1 MWRLVDLG
9 PVDGFTMTNLYEAVG
24 RAVSE
29 EAAANTVIFN
39 HPESPF
45 VNVGYHQIVEKEID
59 IEYAR
64 DQGFDIVRRSIGG
77 GAILD
82 GSWEQDYFIIVH
94 RRSHDCPPS
103 ISEFYEKFLRPS
115 IYALKVC
122 GLNAQLRPPNDI
134 TVDGRKIS
142 GNGAITID
150 QSNVLAGDILLQAPI
165 ELMTKI
171 IKTPSEKFRDKLAES
186 MAEWLTSLEREMG
199 VPPDREEIKAY
210 LREGFEK
217 ELDICLEPGELTQ
230 LEVRYLEEL
239 IRERRDNE
247 WIFGKD
253 QEYLNLVSPDD
264 VRTTKVR
271 EGVTVQEA
279 VHKAK
284 KLIRVTL
291 VSLEDRIHRIS
302 ISGDFFTQPYV
313 GPISIIEEALK
324 GETLTRKPLK
334 EKIER
339 ILKKEGV
346 QIFGATPEDFATA
359 ILKAAG
365 STE

>member
-1 MWRLVDLG
+1 MWRLIDLG
-9 PVDGFTMTNLYEAVG
+9 PVDGYTMTNLYEAVG

-29 EAAANTVIFN
+29 EASGNTVIFN

-45 VNVGYHQIVEKEID
+45 VNIGYHQIAEKEID
-59 IEYAR
+59 IKYAR
-64 DQGFDIVRRSIGG
+64 EKGFDIVRRSLGG

-82 GSWEQDYFIIVH
+82 GAWEQDYFIIVH
-94 RRSHDCPPS
+94 RRSHDCPTS
-103 ISEFYEKFLRPS
+103 IPEFYRKFLRPS
-115 IYALKVC
+115 IYALKEY

-150 QSNVLAGDILLQAPI
+150 KSNVLAGDILLQAPI

-171 IKTPSEKFRDKLAES
+171 IKTPNEKFRDKLAES
-186 MAEWLTSLEREMG
+186 MAEWLTSLERETG

-210 LREGFEK
+210 LGEGFEK
-217 ELDICLEPGELTQ
+217 ELDISMEPGELTQ
-230 LEVRYLEEL
+230 LEMRYLEEL
-239 IRERRDNE
+239 IRERRNNE

-253 QEYLNLVSPDD
+253 LEYLNLVSPDG
-264 VRTTKVR
+264 VKTTKVR
-271 EGVTVQEA
+271 EGVAVHEA

-291 VSLEDRIHRIS
+291 VSLDERIHRIS

-313 GPISIIEEALK
+313 GPISRIEEALK
-324 GETLTRKPLK
+324 GETLNRKTVK
-334 EKIER
+334 ENIEQ
-339 ILKKEGV
+339 ILKKEDV
-346 QIFGATPEDFATA
+346 KIFGATPEDLATA